1 MTRIFLS
8 ILLIV
13 FSPITWAIAEGAPQ
27 QVDIAA
33 AKSLFDEGVVFV
45 DARKASSFEDGH
57 IPGAHN
63 LSISGGEFSEDNLL
77 KLAGKNQKVVFYCD
91 CPNQYCNISPLAA
104 NQAAKM
110 GYQNIYFLKAA
121 ITGWSEAGYDVKKE

>member
-1 MTRIFLS
+1 MYRTLLA
-8 ILLIV
+8 ILLIA
-13 FSPITWAIAEGAPQ
+13 FTPITLVSAEDAPQ

-33 AKSLFDEGVVFV
+33 AKTLYDDGVVFV

-63 LSISGGEFSEDNLL
+63 LSISGGEFSEENLL
-77 KLAGKNQKVVFYCD
+77 KFAEKDQKVVFYCD

-104 NQAAKM
+104 NEAAKM

-121 ITGWSEAGYDVKKE
+121 ITGWSEAGYDIKTE